1 MKQDIEDKFAIE
13 ERIGIY
19 NQAIDQGR
27 YEDFLAC
34 WCEDGVFDGLGGP
47 YVGKAAIRRFTD
59 GYDERFRLRLNGLK
73 HFTVNI
79 VSTIDGETA
88 RSSSH
93 LQLVATGSKGASI
106 LFTGRYEDELR
117 RVGGLWLFARR
128 KLHQDLPLQAAAAAA
143 APGSTSA
150 AA

>member
-1 MKQDIEDKFAIE
+1 MASTIEDKFAIE

-19 NQAIDQGR
+19 NQAIDEGR

-34 WCEDGVFDGLGGP
+34 WCEDGVFHGLGGP
-47 YVGKAAIRRFTD
+47 YVGKAGIRKFTD
-59 GYDERFRLRLNGLK
+59 GYDANYRLRLNGLR

-79 VSTIDGETA
+79 VSRIDGDRA

-93 LQLVATGSKGASI
+93 LQLVITGAKGAHI

-117 RVGGLWLFARR
+117 RVDGAWLFARR
-128 KLHQDLPLQAAAAAA
+128 ALHQDMPAVQAAAGA
-143 APGSTSA
+143 G
-150 AA
+150 